1 MHTNETHSVAN
12 LQDLIPTLAAIIIGN
27 TKLLAKVGIKSCR
40 FATGCVSFV
49 HVWMQLANQLELCLH
64 EQTQIVASAACRVG
78 SQEFHSWIASLPL
91 VSLLFIVIP
100 TPFLNFLNFI
110 YIYILF
116 VYFLLYNRSSLILF
130 ALRLGTSRLRNLVMR
145 VPRPL
150 FELRRFVFV
159 LQYKS

>member
-1 MHTNETHSVAN
+1 MKFLTTTLQAALATICVCSCKHNSNWLASCIHTCTNETHSVAN

-27 TKLLAKVGIKSCR
+27 TNLPAKVGIKSCR
-40 FATGCVSFV
+40 FATECVSFV

-100 TPFLNFLNFI
+100 TPF
-110 YIYILF
+110 
-116 VYFLLYNRSSLILF
+116 
-130 ALRLGTSRLRNLVMR
+130 
-145 VPRPL
+145 
-150 FELRRFVFV
+150 
-159 LQYKS
+159 

>member
-1 MHTNETHSVAN
+1 
-12 LQDLIPTLAAIIIGN
+12 
-27 TKLLAKVGIKSCR
+27 
-40 FATGCVSFV
+40 
-49 HVWMQLANQLELCLH
+49 MQLANQLELCLH
-64 EQTQIVASAACRVG
+64 KQTQIVASAACRVG

-100 TPFLNFLNFI
+100 TPFLNF
-110 YIYILF
+110 IYILF
-116 VYFLLYNRSSLILF
+116 VYFLLYNRSLLILF